1 MADIKKEIIY
11 NGNKYV
17 LETEDNY
24 IVEKDIKVPM
34 WERDKDPVNSP
45 NHYKQGNRET
55 IEVIRD
61 YMTNDEFC
69 GYLKGNIIKYL
80 CRFEHIT
87 KEPSHQSLEKAKW
100 YLDLLIERVKD
111 ENRSD

>member
-1 MADIKKEIIY
+1 MVWFMSDPVHHPVHYNNGKKEVIKII
-11 NGNKYV
+11 
-17 LETEDNY
+17 ED
-24 IVEKDIKVPM
+24 
-34 WERDKDPVNSP
+34 SLTT
-45 NHYKQGNRET
+45 KQF
-55 IEVIRD
+55 
-61 YMTNDEFC
+61 Y

-100 YLDLLIERVKD
+100 YLELLIERVKD